1 MAFFKFSWFGKKEA
15 ADKSVTRSRAAQV
28 ESVDVMR
35 SRARHRLIGAA
46 VLVLVGVVGFPLLF
60 DTQPRPIPVDIP
72 IEIPDRG
79 HVAPLM
85 VPGETAAPAAAA
97 RPSTSVSTHA
107 SLDKGEEV
115 FEPST
120 PVAPPR
126 AAAVPVPMPPVPP
139 LMSPPAAAPVKAE
152 TPKPAPAK
160 PEQKVEAPVKPKPE
174 PKPEPKPKPETK
186 PEPKPESKPEPK
198 VEQKPKVDE
207 AARARALLEG
217 RAPAA
222 AEASSSS
229 ERVVVQ
235 VGAFGDADKAREVR
249 AKLEGAGLKAFT
261 QTVSTKDGQRTRVR
275 VGPFNSRA
283 EADKAAARVKGLG
296 LPASVIKP

>member
-1 MAFFKFSWFGKKEA
+1 MAFFKFSWPGKKEA
-15 ADKSVTRSRAAQV
+15 ADKSVPRSRAAQV

-79 HVAPLM
+79 QVAPLM
-85 VPGETAAPAAAA
+85 VPGDTTAQPAPATAT
-97 RPSTSVSTHA
+97 PSPTAPSSSVSTHA

-115 FEPST
+115 FEPSSA
-120 PVAPPR
+120 PVAAPR
-126 AAAVPVPMPPVPP
+126 APVVPVPMPPVPP
-139 LMSPPAAAPVKAE
+139 LMSPPAAASVKPE
-152 TPKPAPAK
+152 TPKPAPAT
-160 PEQKVEAPVKPKPE
+160 PKVEPPVKPKPE
-174 PKPEPKPKPETK
+174 PKPEAK
-186 PEPKPESKPEPK
+186 PEPKAE
-198 VEQKPKVDE
+198 VKPKADE

-217 RAPAA
+217 RPVTEAA
-222 AEASSSS
+222 S

-235 VGAFGDADKAREVR
+235 VGAFGDAEKAREIR
-249 AKLEGAGLKAFT
+249 GKLEGAGLKAFT
-261 QTVSTKDGQRTRVR
+261 QSVSTKDGQRTRVR
-275 VGPFNSRA
+275 VGPFSSRA
-283 EADKAAARVKGLG
+283 EADKAAARIKGLG